1 MVLVFLYVVVLV
13 KKMLVVVIVYLVDD
27 CVGLHADIYLDHD
40 AVAVHDEVWVKFCV
54 MLFLIL
60 DVDIVVHG
68 GLSVKL
74 VIFFVVL
81 VDGFGV
87 HVVEYREE
95 DMMLIDDHLVLNLE
109 MVDVV
114 SGYSG
119 DQMIEVEILKLE
131 LLEVKRFVLKK
142 DGIDTIYY
150 YYYYYC

>member
-1 MVLVFLYVVVLV
+1 M
-13 KKMLVVVIVYLVDD
+13 
-27 CVGLHADIYLDHD
+27 
-40 AVAVHDEVWVKFCV
+40 
-54 MLFLIL
+54 MLFLNL

-87 HVVEYREE
+87 HVVEYRVE

-109 MVDVV
+109 MVNVV
-114 SGYSG
+114 CGYG
-119 DQMIEVEILKLE
+119 DDQMIEVEILTLG
-131 LLEVKRFVLKK
+131 VKMFVLKKCK

-150 YYYYYC
+150 